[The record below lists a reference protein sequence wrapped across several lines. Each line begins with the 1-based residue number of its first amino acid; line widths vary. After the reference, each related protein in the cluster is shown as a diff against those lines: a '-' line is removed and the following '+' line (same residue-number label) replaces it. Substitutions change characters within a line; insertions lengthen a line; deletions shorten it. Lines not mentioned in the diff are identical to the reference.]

1 MKLLVLLPLLLWSQF
16 TIPRRGGPLAAAV
29 PNPFSLVQAVGDDAG
44 TLTVAA
50 TAAGNLYVACYGEVG
65 TATVSVADN
74 ATGGS
79 NTYVARSSATATH
92 TSNGFTTGCLDVL
105 GAAHAGA
112 TSITF
117 TFTGTSGYTAIWF
130 YEFHRTSGTWA
141 FDNGV
146 AANNATATG
155 TNVAGPSIT
164 LAGGVAVTAS
174 LVNDQI
180 AVGGNPTSGNA
191 FNAGGVLT
199 TDGNGSI
206 SLISASG
213 GTFASAQTDQI
224 SGDTYCASA
233 VAYK

>member
-1 MKLLVLLPLLLWSQF
+1 MKALFLALLALMQCY
-16 TIPRRGGPLAAAV
+16 TIPCRTGAARSSV
-29 PNPFSLVQAVGDDAG
+29 PNPFSLVQVVGDDSG

-50 TAAGNLYVACYGEVG
+50 TSAGNLYVACYGEVG
-65 TATVSVADN
+65 TATVSVTDN

-79 NTYVARSSATATH
+79 NTYTSRPTATGTH
-92 TSNGFTTGCLDVL
+92 TGDGFTTGCLDVL
-105 GAAHAGA
+105 GAAHGGA
-112 TSITF
+112 TTISF
-117 TFTGTSGYTAIWF
+117 TFTGTSGYAAIWF

-146 AANNATATG
+146 AKSNATG
-155 TNVAGPSIT
+155 TGTSITGPSIT
-164 LAGGVAVTAS
+164 LVGGIAVTAS

-180 AVGGNPTSGNA
+180 AIGGNPTSGNA

-199 TDGNGSI
+199 GDGNGSV
-206 SLISASG
+206 SLIAASG

-224 SGDTYCASA
+224 SSDTYCASA